1 MAGVLKCAQAKGAP
15 VSGAPQLF
23 LYLSTLGLHLLMSA
37 FLVSSEL
44 VELVVKIPVLFV
56 QQSGIAEECLSVMPG
71 FCISK
76 THDVEFMVAL
86 HAIHQKMFKSGFVFY
101 D

>member
-1 MAGVLKCAQAKGAP
+1 MAGVLKCAQANGAP

-56 QQSGIAEECLSVMPG
+56 QQSGIAKEFIRVMPG

-76 THDVEFMVAL
+76 AHYVELMMAL
-86 HAIHQKMFKSGFVFY
+86 HAVHQKMFKSRFILY